1 MPCDMGYANHD
12 LFEYV
17 NVLSDM
23 RDICNKAAS
32 EYVVLGGDF
41 KTGLSM
47 DTLQK
52 RALRSFVYTEQM
64 YVYVL
69 MTNVLIYLIHTAQRA
84 IAVSQQLPI
93 LR

>member
-1 MPCDMGYANHD
+1 
-12 LFEYV
+12 
-17 NVLSDM
+17 
-23 RDICNKAAS
+23 
-32 EYVVLGGDF
+32 
-41 KTGLSM
+41 M

>member
-41 KTGLSM
+41 KTG
-47 DTLQK
+47 
-52 RALRSFVYTEQM
+52 
-64 YVYVL
+64 
-69 MTNVLIYLIHTAQRA
+69 
-84 IAVSQQLPI
+84 
-93 LR
+93 